1 MVIRLLRLPALVA
14 LLSIALA
21 TAAAAATAATSP
33 PAPTPRQV
41 QAAVRKAKRSTDLW
55 STVNICNTKSH
66 PNTIGIRGQMPS
78 LGFAAKLAMRFRVQ
92 YWNGTAFT
100 TVRGLSKTIALGP
113 VTRGVYQAGVGFPF
127 APHAGLL
134 RGSVTFEWRLGNRRV
149 GQDTRATRKGHPRA
163 DFGDPKGFSSGSC
176 TIA

>member
-1 MVIRLLRLPALVA
+1 MEIRLLRLPALIA
-14 LLSIALA
+14 LLLIALA
-21 TAAAAATAATSP
+21 TAAAAPATASSP
-33 PAPTPRQV
+33 PAPTARQV

-55 STVNICNTKSH
+55 ATVNVCNTKNH

-78 LGFAAKLAMRFRVQ
+78 LGFAAKLTMRFRVQ
-92 YWNGTAFT
+92 YWNGKAFT
-100 TVRGLSKTIALGP
+100 PVRGLSKTVALGA

-149 GQDTRATRKGHPRA
+149 GQTTRATHKGHPRA
-163 DFGDPKGFSSGSC
+163 DFSDPKGFSSGSC
-176 TIA
+176 AIA